1 MSTAMDALEALV
13 WQQLHTV
20 RDLSEQITA
29 IRVREASADGA
40 VIAEV
45 DGNGTLQDL
54 TLSEAIL
61 TMSTNEFESAV
72 VTTARRAAHLAIARR
87 GALVTTYLHALTHS
101 ESSLDVP
108 ADRQGPADQRPTAV
122 MPDQDRKWL

>member
-1 MSTAMDALEALV
+1 MNTAMDALEALV
-13 WQQLHTV
+13 WQQLYTV

-29 IRVREASADGA
+29 IRVREASTDGA

-61 TMSTNEFESAV
+61 TMSTNEFEDAV
-72 VTTARRAAHLAIARR
+72 VTTARRAAHLAVARR
-87 GALVTTYLHALTHS
+87 GALVTTYLQALARS
-101 ESSLDVP
+101 ESSPDVP
-108 ADRQGPADQRPTAV
+108 ADHQGPADQRPATEIS
-122 MPDQDRKWL
+122 DQDRK